1 MVIRIRCD
9 AKVAQC
15 QLGMKFGCNA
25 VTEAPN
31 LLVLAK
37 ALGIEVVGVSFHV
50 GSGCG
55 EIEVFNRAIS
65 TARRIFDFANELG
78 FKFNL
83 LDIGGGFPGDRGTSI
98 DEVSKTNKVHKSFS
112 KHITFS

>member
-25 VTEAPN
+25 ITEAPN

-65 TARRIFDFANELG
+65 TARKIFDFANELG

-98 DEVSKTNKVHKSFS
+98 DEVSKTYIHKSFS